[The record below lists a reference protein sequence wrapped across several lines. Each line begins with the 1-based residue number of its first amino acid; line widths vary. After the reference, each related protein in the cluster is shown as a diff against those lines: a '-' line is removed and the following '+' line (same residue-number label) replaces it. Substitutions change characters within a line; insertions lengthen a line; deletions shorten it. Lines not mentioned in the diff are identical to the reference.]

1 MGLNMKKFII
11 KDSLGFRQFGE
22 VFEEDVEFSIPSH
35 SNLEQVCESFTLFL
49 KACGYNLDGQYITIN
64 FHDDLK

>member
-11 KDSLGFRQFGE
+11 KDSLGG

-49 KACGYNLDGQYITIN
+49 KACGYNLDNQYVTIDH
-64 FHDDLK
+64 HDDLK

>member
-11 KDSLGFRQFGE
+11 KESPNTYS
-22 VFEEDVEFSIPSH
+22 SIPEDDIDYSIPGH
-35 SNLEQVCESFTLFL
+35 SDLSQVCEAFTLFL
-49 KACGYNLDGQYITIN
+49 KACGYNLDGQYVTID